1 MRRRR
6 MPERGDAHAELER
19 TARLPRAFAPGH
31 EGYIPGLS
39 GIWLR
44 RPLVFTALSLLA
56 GDMIAL
62 SGQISLRTWVLGA
75 LIAGAAA
82 LGMAL
87 AGRPRVWLLLICV
100 VMLGGLAGASVMTA
114 PELPPE
120 GECYLTGRVVSVD
133 KDVDDRLVLDMDRV
147 TVDGSSY
154 KGKLRLTLYREGA
167 WDEDDA
173 EAAEAS
179 AATNAST
186 DAEPL
191 VATDVTAD
199 AETSTGT
206 GVSAGPTL
214 PAAVN
219 ASAEAESSVATNAS
233 TEVEP
238 LVATDVTAGA
248 EASTGSGVS
257 AESTLPAAVNASA
270 DAESS
275 AATNAST
282 EVEPLVAT
290 DVTAEAE
297 TSTGSVVSA
306 ESTPSAA
313 AEPSALPDGFAI
325 GAQVSLFG
333 EVYLPQGQR
342 GEDGFDYRAYLMRR
356 GVYACASGE
365 LAAARFEPTGTLWL
379 SDWCYR
385 LRAGILARLDVA
397 LGEQSTLARG
407 IMLGD
412 SDSMPDALYDSFQ
425 LAGFSHI
432 LAVSGMHMSF
442 VIMLLGWVLAFVPGW
457 LRTAAIGLAV
467 MLYCALTG
475 FTPSVVRA
483 GVMGMT
489 ALGVKCM
496 GLRYDGPSA
505 LALAAIVIVAVWPGA
520 ALDTGFA
527 LSFMAVLAIYAY
539 YPAMRR
545 LLPRPGHVAGG
556 RLSGIAR
563 VGGAAVGYV
572 CDGVALTASV
582 MLGLMPLTS
591 AYFGQVNV
599 LSLVTSPVGIAS
611 GMGLMCLGWL
621 TVLTYGW
628 SGPLGELIAALAR
641 LCALITERVA
651 GWTAGF
657 DWGIVYM
664 RAIDAWW
671 LCAFVPLMLWASR
684 YRPLARAWRNA
695 CICVALALTVVLL
708 LPPRAGDGLD
718 YVLVDVGQGDGQ
730 LLTDGASAVVIDV
743 GVEDSALVDYVR
755 RRGLRVEALI
765 ITHLHDDHAGA
776 LEEFARVA
784 RVKRVYL
791 PEGAELAADAD
802 ALEQLEALTARG
814 VELARLSAGDVLEPI
829 SGLELKVLHPT
840 AGTAFDDPN
849 DYSLVIRCEYA
860 GRSVLITGDLTAHGE
875 DFTPAECDVLKV
887 AHHGSAG
894 SSTLE
899 FLAAANP
906 HLALISASAHNSYGL
921 PSAETLA
928 RLDYMDVPVLS
939 TADCGDITVHISPDG
954 DMTAR
959 GYLSGMQ

>member
-62 SGQISLRTWVLGA
+62 SGQISLQTWVLGA

-133 KDVDDRLVLDMDRV
+133 KDVDDRLVLDIDRL

-186 DAEPL
+186 E
-191 VATDVTAD
+191 
-199 AETSTGT
+199 
-206 GVSAGPTL
+206 
-214 PAAVN
+214 
-219 ASAEAESSVATNAS
+219 
-233 TEVEP
+233 
-238 LVATDVTAGA
+238 
-248 EASTGSGVS
+248 
-257 AESTLPAAVNASA
+257 
-270 DAESS
+270 AESS

-297 TSTGSVVSA
+297 TSIGTDVST
-306 ESTPSAA
+306 EPTPSAA

-397 LGEQSTLARG
+397 LGAQATLARG

-442 VIMLLGWVLAFVPGW
+442 VIMLLGWALAFVPGW

-563 VGGAAVGYV
+563 VGGAAAGYV

-628 SGPLGELIAALAR
+628 SGPLGELVAALAR

-860 GRSVLITGDLTAHGE
+860 GRSVLISGDLTAQGE

-959 GYLSGMQ
+959 GYLPGMQ

>member
-539 YPAMRR
+539 YPAM
-545 LLPRPGHVAGG
+545 PGHVAGG

-939 TADCGDITVHISPDG
+939 TSDCGDITVHISPDG

>member
-62 SGQISLRTWVLGA
+62 SGQISLRTWALGA

-120 GECYLTGRVVSVD
+120 VECYLTGRVVSVD

-167 WDEDDA
+167 WDEDEA

-179 AATNAST
+179 ATTN
-186 DAEPL
+186 
-191 VATDVTAD
+191 V
-199 AETSTGT
+199 
-206 GVSAGPTL
+206 
-214 PAAVN
+214 
-219 ASAEAESSVATNAS
+219 S
-233 TEVEP
+233 TE
-238 LVATDVTAGA
+238 
-248 EASTGSGVS
+248 
-257 AESTLPAAVNASA
+257 
-270 DAESS
+270 AESS

-282 EVEPLVAT
+282 EAEPLVAT

-397 LGEQSTLARG
+397 LGEQATLARG

-442 VIMLLGWVLAFVPGW
+442 VIMLLGWALAFVPGW

-545 LLPRPGHVAGG
+545 LLPRPGRAAGG

-563 VGGAAVGYV
+563 VGGAAAGYV